1 MCVKSILCGHEPIYG
16 RVMCCTVN
24 GFLPLYKALFRAWA
38 TCDRVTYITDF
49 SHHRSFHGPLGSNVM
64 NALKTEPS
72 LKDLR
77 TKSDR
82 RCHMILLLF
91 HLLTMVYTTLVT

>member
-49 SHHRSFHGPLGSNVM
+49 IIVHFM
-64 NALKTEPS
+64 AL
-72 LKDLR
+72 
-77 TKSDR
+77 
-82 RCHMILLLF
+82 
-91 HLLTMVYTTLVT
+91 